1 MSAESGMI
9 AAEEA
14 SVAGVG
20 LGHAPEVTSTAS
32 WRLAL
37 GLGVLLAWQLMVV
50 LDGTIV
56 NIALAHIRESL
67 GFSAAGLSWV
77 VNAYALAFGGLLLLG
92 SRAGD
97 IFGRRRA
104 LVAGVIVFT
113 VASMLGGFAESPEM
127 LILARVLQGVGA
139 AIAAPSTLS
148 LIVTNFAAGAP
159 RDRALSLFSSVSGVG
174 ASIGLIVGGMLTS
187 WLSWHWVFFVNVPI
201 GIAVALLAPRVV
213 NEAPRMPGRLD
224 FGGAITSTLGVT
236 SLVYGFIRAAEEG
249 WSDALTIGSFAAAL
263 VLLVA
268 FAIIERRVSQPIMPF
283 RLFDERNRAV
293 AFLAMLVVPST
304 LFGVFFFLTQYLQ
317 IVLGMSAVESGFAFL
332 PFSATIVLGARV
344 VPRAV
349 ERFGAR
355 FVVMYGAV
363 AIAAGLTLF
372 SQLDQNTAYFPLVIV
387 AMLVTA
393 SGAVA
398 NFVSLNLTIMGRI
411 APRDSGAA
419 SGLMQT
425 ASQIGGAIGL
435 AILVTVF
442 STVSQNATVAG
453 RDPLTAMVDGM
464 QRGFLTAAI
473 LALGVLA
480 IAIFGL
486 RSPRRNATTD

>member
-9 AAEEA
+9 AAEDA
-14 SVAGVG
+14 SAVGVG
-20 LGHAPEVTSTAS
+20 RGLAPEAAGTAS

-37 GLGVLLAWQLMVV
+37 GLSVLLAWQLMVV

-77 VNAYALAFGGLLLLG
+77 VNGYALAFGGLLLLG

-104 LVAGVIVFT
+104 LVVGVIVFT
-113 VASMLGGFAESPEM
+113 IASALGGFAGSPEM

-148 LIVTNFAAGAP
+148 LIVTNFSAGAP

-201 GIAVALLAPRVV
+201 GIAVALLAPRAVK
-213 NEAPRMPGRLD
+213 EAPRMPGRLD
-224 FGGAITSTLGVT
+224 LGGAITSTIGVT
-236 SLVYGFIRAAEEG
+236 ALVYGFIRAAEEG
-249 WSDALTIGSFAAAL
+249 WSDSLTIGSFAAAII
-263 VLLVA
+263 LLVS
-268 FAIIERRVSQPIMPF
+268 FALIERRVSQPIMPF
-283 RLFDERNRAV
+283 RLFDERNRAL
-293 AFLAMLVVPST
+293 AFLAMLVVPSA

-317 IVLGMSAVESGFAFL
+317 TVLGMSAVESGFAFL
-332 PFSATIVLGARV
+332 PFSTTIVIGARV
-344 VPRAV
+344 VPGAV
-349 ERFGAR
+349 RRFGAR
-355 FVVMYGAV
+355 YVVMYGAA
-363 AIAAGLTLF
+363 AIAAGLALF
-372 SQLDQNTAYFPLVIV
+372 SQLDQDTAYVPLVMV
-387 AMLVTA
+387 AMLIGA

-398 NFVSLNLTIMGRI
+398 NFVALNLTIMGRI
-411 APRDSGAA
+411 APQDSGAA

-425 ASQIGGAIGL
+425 AQQIGGAIGL

-442 STVSQNATVAG
+442 STVSRNSALAG
-453 RDPLTAMVDGM
+453 HDPLTAMVDGM
-464 QRGFLTAAI
+464 QRGFLTAAV

-486 RSPRRNATTD
+486 RSPQRNAE